1 MILKKYETEFSK
13 AGFTVAGDLL
23 SNWRGDVVAQIDPYG
38 DFHCHDDEVLF
49 IMEEADKKA
58 AKKAK
63 KAAKVEADD

>member
-1 MILKKYETEFSK
+1 
-13 AGFTVAGDLL
+13 L

-58 AKKAK
+58 AKAK
-63 KAAKVEADD
+63 KAPKVEADD